1 MNELMVIEVSKDA
14 VYTLLVVVSP
24 LLFAAMLVGLLI
36 GLFQTLTQLQEMTLV
51 FVPKIILVFITLILF
66 LPFMTNRL
74 KVFTERLFDKIIAL
88 GY

>member
-1 MNELMVIEVSKDA
+1 MNELMVIEVGKDA

>member
-1 MNELMVIEVSKDA
+1 MNELMVIEVGKDA
-14 VYTLLVVVSP
+14 IYTLLVVVSP